1 MDGQKTPFVR
11 ELGSSDRKVRDK
23 ALESLTKFVQSRTD
37 LTLVDLLK
45 LWKGLFYCFYHSD
58 RPLTQQALARAL
70 SYSLVPSLPQA
81 TLHRFLRAFWITI
94 GRDYHS
100 LDRIRL
106 DKYLMLIRFYVGV
119 AFEVLLKNKT
129 SKNADGKKRKR
140 EDAKHGRGKKQK
152 KQAEAETVEDKE
164 EKDST
169 EDAEAKFPDLAA
181 YISIIEEGPLCPL
194 NYDEDQA
201 PDEGDPNYVPMPHGP
216 DGLRYHLIDIWVD
229 ELEKVLEFEE
239 VAGDEDEET
248 PKRKIKG
255 DVPIELILRPLEKLR
270 AESAYKPVRTR
281 AAEALE
287 DERLFEWGVRTR
299 KSEEEDDSEEEWG
312 GFE

>member
-11 ELGSSDRKVRDK
+11 ELGSSDRKARDK
-23 ALESLTKFVQSRTD
+23 ALDSLTKFVQSRTD

-45 LWKGLFYCFYHSD
+45 LWKGLLLPLRPTPHTTSPRPRTLLLP
-58 RPLTQQALARAL
+58 RPL
-70 SYSLVPSLPQA
+70 PPQE

-119 AFEVLLKNKT
+119 AFEVLVKNKT
-129 SKNADGKKRKR
+129 STKNADGKKRKR
-140 EDAKHGRGKKQK
+140 EDAAKQGRGKKQK
-152 KQAEAETVEDKE
+152 KQAEAETIEDKE
-164 EKDST
+164 EKDSA
-169 EDAEAKFPDLAA
+169 EDDEAKFPDLAA

-239 VAGDEDEET
+239 VAGDENET

-255 DVPIELILRPLEKLR
+255 DVPMELILRPLEKLR

-287 DERLFEWGVRTR
+287 DERLVEWGVRTR
-299 KSEEEDDSEEEWG
+299 KADEEDDSEEEWG

>member
-23 ALESLTKFVQSRTD
+23 ALDSLTQFVRSRND

-70 SYSLVPSLPQA
+70 SYSLVPSLPRA

-94 GRDYHS
+94 GRDYHA
-100 LDRIRL
+100 LDRLRL

-119 AFEVLLKNKT
+119 AFEVFVKNPT
-129 SKNADGKKRKR
+129 QSADGKKRKR
-140 EDAKHGRGKKQK
+140 ADAAKKGGKKQK
-152 KQAEAETVEDKE
+152 KQAEAEPETAE
-164 EKDST
+164 EKDDT
-169 EDAEAKFPDLAA
+169 EDVEAKYPDLAA

-194 NYDEDQA
+194 NYDQDQ
-201 PDEGDPNYVPMPHGP
+201 DMEEGDPNYVPMPHGP

-239 VAGDEDEET
+239 EAGEDEET

-255 DVPIELILRPLEKLR
+255 DVPVELILRPLEKLR
-270 AESAYKPVRTR
+270 AESQYKPVRTR
-281 AAEALE
+281 ATEALE
-287 DERLFEWGVRTR
+287 DDRLYEWGVRTR
-299 KSEEEDDSEEEWG
+299 PVEEEDSEEEWG